1 MATFSLENFG
11 CRATEADAAAMRRA
25 LRSAGWTML
34 EQHASADVVVLNTC
48 TVTSAAD
55 SQARDAV
62 RKIHRANPAARILV
76 TGCYAQR
83 APEDLAQLPGVS
95 WVVGNSHQTEI
106 PRLLRELAAPGAGVP
121 FAARSVANSSS
132 ESAEPAPARD
142 FVPLATLDTE
152 PMSLARGP
160 AKILTGDIFAQ
171 TSMQVSPLEGI
182 PADRTRPI
190 LKIQDGC
197 NNRCSYC
204 VIPFV
209 RGRSRSLPP
218 EEVLQETRN
227 LIDAGAKEIVLSG
240 INLGSYG
247 RDLAPRVELADLV
260 RRILNETALEQL
272 RFSSIEPQD
281 VTEDFVAL
289 VAASPR
295 IAPHFHVPLQSGSDR
310 ILRAMHRWYRAAH
323 YAERIHLIR
332 RALPDAAI
340 GADVIAGFPGETD
353 EDFAAT
359 FDFIARLP
367 FTYLHVFS
375 FSARPGTKAA
385 DLGAPVSL
393 AVTRDRARALRALG
407 QQKAAAFRE
416 LQAGTKCARA
426 HAGARR
432 RHLDRSFDRE
442 LSESAS
448 GRPPP
453 RECLVRSAHQL
464 RAGSSGARRSA
475 QFSKITSASA
485 RFPLCVI
492 VSEMFFTPSRAANS
506 PATPCSRSEG
516 LPLGSRITSIS
527 RQRMPDRQP
536 VPSAFIA
543 ASFAANRPA

>member
-34 EQHASADVVVLNTC
+34 DQHASADVVVLNTC

-62 RKIHRANPAARILV
+62 RKIHRASPAARILV

-83 APEDLAQLPGVS
+83 APDEIAQLPGVS

-106 PRLLRELAAPGAGVP
+106 PGLLRELFAPHPDTPSAVGA
-121 FAARSVANSSS
+121 VANCSS
-132 ESAEPAPARD
+132 ESLNSAPARD

-171 TSMQVSPLEGI
+171 TSMQVGPLEDSAGVR
-182 PADRTRPI
+182 ADRTRPI

-218 EEVLQETRN
+218 NEVLEETRK
-227 LIDAGAKEIVLSG
+227 LLDAGAKEIVLSG

-247 RDLAPRVELADLV
+247 RDLSPRVQLADLV
-260 RRILNETALEQL
+260 RRILDQTALEQL

-289 VAASPR
+289 VAASSR

-310 ILRAMHRWYRAAH
+310 ILRAMHRWYHAAH
-323 YAERIHLIR
+323 YAERIQLIR
-332 RALPDAAI
+332 SALPDSGI

-359 FDFIARLP
+359 FDFIMGLP

-385 DLGAPVSL
+385 ELGALVSA

-407 QQKAAAFRE
+407 QQKAVAFRE
-416 LQAGTKCARA
+416 L
-426 HAGARR
+426 HAGRTVRALTLARGGDTWTEALTGNYMKVR
-432 RHLDRSFDRE
+432 VD
-442 LSESAS
+442 
-448 GRPPP
+448 GR
-453 RECLVRSAHQL
+453 
-464 RAGSSGARRSA
+464 
-475 QFSKITSASA
+475 
-485 RFPLCVI
+485 
-492 VSEMFFTPSRAANS
+492 RAANVWCETDIS
-506 PATPCSRSEG
+506 SAREMAEREEALSSR
-516 LPLGSRITSIS
+516 R
-527 RQRMPDRQP
+527 
-536 VPSAFIA
+536 
-543 ASFAANRPA
+543 

>member
-34 EQHASADVVVLNTC
+34 DQHARSDVVVLNTC

-62 RKIHRANPAARILV
+62 RKIHRANPAARIMV

-106 PRLLRELAAPGAGVP
+106 PRLLRETFAQGPGNADG
-121 FAARSVANSSS
+121 SVADSPS
-132 ESAEPAPARD
+132 EILDRTPARD
-142 FVPLATLDTE
+142 FVPLATLETE

-171 TSMQVSPLEGI
+171 TTMPVSPLEGI

-218 EEVLQETRN
+218 AEVLGEIQR
-227 LIDAGAKEIVLSG
+227 LVAAGAKEIVLSG

-247 RDLAPRVELADLV
+247 RDLVPRVELANLV
-260 RRILNETALEQL
+260 RRILNQTALEQL

-281 VTEDFVAL
+281 ITEDFVAL
-289 VAASPR
+289 VTASPR

-323 YAERIHLIR
+323 YAERIQLIR
-332 RALPDAAI
+332 SALPDAAI
-340 GADVIAGFPGETD
+340 GADVIAGFPGESD

-367 FTYLHVFS
+367 FTYLHLFS

-407 QQKAAAFRE
+407 QQKATDFRE
-416 LQAGTKCARA
+416 LQAGRTVRALTLARGGDA
-426 HAGARR
+426 WTEALTGNYLKVRVEGRRPANQWCEARIN
-432 RHLDRSFDRE
+432 
-442 LSESAS
+442 
-448 GRPPP
+448 
-453 RECLVRSAHQL
+453 
-464 RAGSSGARRSA
+464 SA
-475 QFSKITSASA
+475 QEVAEREEVLS
-485 RFPLCVI
+485 
-492 VSEMFFTPSRAANS
+492 SR
-506 PATPCSRSEG
+506 R
-516 LPLGSRITSIS
+516 
-527 RQRMPDRQP
+527 
-536 VPSAFIA
+536 
-543 ASFAANRPA
+543 

>member
-25 LRSAGWTML
+25 LRSAGWTVL
-34 EQHASADVVVLNTC
+34 DEHASADVVVLNTC

-95 WVVGNSHQTEI
+95 WVVGISHQTEI
-106 PRLLRELAAPGAGVP
+106 PRLLRELFAPVADTTVAAGTV
-121 FAARSVANSSS
+121 NSSS
-132 ESAEPAPARD
+132 GQSLDYAPARD

-171 TSMQVSPLEGI
+171 TSMQVSPFEGI

-209 RGRSRSLPP
+209 RGRSRSLPSDA
-218 EEVLQETRN
+218 VLEETRK
-227 LIDAGAKEIVLSG
+227 LVATGAKEIVLSG

-247 RDLAPRVELADLV
+247 RDLAPRVVLADLV
-260 RRILNETALEQL
+260 RRILHETALEQL

-310 ILRAMHRWYRAAH
+310 ILRAMHRWYRADH
-323 YAERIHLIR
+323 YAERIQLIR
-332 RALPDAAI
+332 SALPDAAI

-359 FDFIARLP
+359 FEFIARLP

-375 FSARPGTKAA
+375 FSARPGTKAVE
-385 DLGAPVSL
+385 LGAPVSP
-393 AVTRDRARALRALG
+393 AVTRDRARALRTLG

-416 LQAGTKCARA
+416 LQAGRK
-426 HAGARR
+426 
-432 RHLDRSFDRE
+432 
-442 LSESAS
+442 
-448 GRPPP
+448 
-453 RECLVRSAHQL
+453 L
-464 RAGSSGARRSA
+464 RALTLARGGDTWTEALTGNYLKVR
-475 QFSKITSASA
+475 
-485 RFPLCVI
+485 V
-492 VSEMFFTPSRAANS
+492 
-506 PATPCSRSEG
+506 EG
-516 LPLGSRITSIS
+516 R
-527 RQRMPDRQP
+527 
-536 VPSAFIA
+536 
-543 ASFAANRPA
+543 RPANVWCEARISAAQEVAERNEALSSRR

>member
-34 EQHASADVVVLNTC
+34 DQHASADVVVLNTC

-83 APEDLAQLPGVS
+83 APEDLAQLPGVT

-106 PRLLRELAAPGAGVP
+106 PRLLQELFATHAYLAAGSAPD
-121 FAARSVANSSS
+121 SLS
-132 ESAEPAPARD
+132 EPVDQPPARD
-142 FVPLATLDTE
+142 FVPLAILDTE

-171 TSMQVSPLEGI
+171 TSMQVRPLQDSAGV

-204 VIPFV
+204 VIPLV

-218 EEVLQETRN
+218 HQVLEETRK
-227 LIDAGAKEIVLSG
+227 LVAVGAKEIVLSG

-247 RDLAPRVELADLV
+247 RDLSPRVELADLV
-260 RRILNETALEQL
+260 RHILDQTALEQL

-281 VTEDFVAL
+281 ITEDFVAL

-295 IAPHFHVPLQSGSDR
+295 IAAHFHVPLQSGSDR

-323 YAERIHLIR
+323 YAERIQLIR
-332 RALPDAAI
+332 SVLPDAAI

-353 EDFAAT
+353 EDFNAT
-359 FDFIARLP
+359 FDFITHLP

-385 DLGAPVSL
+385 DLGSPV
-393 AVTRDRARALRALG
+393 AAVVTRDRARALRALG
-407 QQKAAAFRE
+407 QRKATAFRE
-416 LQAGTKCARA
+416 L
-426 HAGARR
+426 HAGRTVRALTLARGGDAWTEALTGNYLKVR
-432 RHLDRSFDRE
+432 VE
-442 LSESAS
+442 
-448 GRPPP
+448 GR
-453 RECLVRSAHQL
+453 
-464 RAGSSGARRSA
+464 
-475 QFSKITSASA
+475 
-485 RFPLCVI
+485 
-492 VSEMFFTPSRAANS
+492 RAANLWCE
-506 PATPCSRSEG
+506 AH
-516 LPLGSRITSIS
+516 IS
-527 RQRMPDRQP
+527 
-536 VPSAFIA
+536 SAPEA
-543 ASFAANRPA
+543 AEREEVLSSQK

>member
-25 LRSAGWTML
+25 LRGAGWTML
-34 EQHASADVVVLNTC
+34 DQHASSDVVVLNTC

-55 SQARDAV
+55 SQARDIV
-62 RKIHRANPAARILV
+62 RKIHRANPSARILV

-95 WVVGNSHQTEI
+95 WVVGNSHQMEI
-106 PRLLRELAAPGAGVP
+106 PRLLRGLFAPGVDTPSAAG
-121 FAARSVANSSS
+121 SVVNSSS
-132 ESAEPAPARD
+132 DSPEPPSARAQD
-142 FVPLATLDTE
+142 FVSLAILDTE

-171 TSMQVSPLEGI
+171 TVMQVSPLEDSVGV

-218 EEVLQETRN
+218 NEGLEETRK
-227 LIDAGAKEIVLSG
+227 LVAAGAKEIVLSG

-247 RDLAPRVELADLV
+247 RDLVPRVELAYLV
-260 RRILNETALEQL
+260 RRILNETAVEQL

-281 VTEDFVAL
+281 VTEDFIAL
-289 VAASPR
+289 VAASLR

-323 YAERIHLIR
+323 YAERLQLIR
-332 RALPDAAI
+332 AALPDAAI

-353 EDFAAT
+353 EDFNTT
-359 FDFIARLP
+359 FDFITHLP

-385 DLGAPVSL
+385 DLGAPVSP

-416 LQAGTKCARA
+416 LQAGRTVRALTLARGGGTWTEA
-426 HAGARR
+426 LTGNYLKVRV
-432 RHLDRSFDRE
+432 E
-442 LSESAS
+442 
-448 GRPPP
+448 GR
-453 RECLVRSAHQL
+453 
-464 RAGSSGARRSA
+464 
-475 QFSKITSASA
+475 
-485 RFPLCVI
+485 
-492 VSEMFFTPSRAANS
+492 RAANLWCE
-506 PATPCSRSEG
+506 A
-516 LPLGSRITSIS
+516 RISS
-527 RQRMPDRQP
+527 AQEAAEREEVLSSQR
-536 VPSAFIA
+536 
-543 ASFAANRPA
+543 